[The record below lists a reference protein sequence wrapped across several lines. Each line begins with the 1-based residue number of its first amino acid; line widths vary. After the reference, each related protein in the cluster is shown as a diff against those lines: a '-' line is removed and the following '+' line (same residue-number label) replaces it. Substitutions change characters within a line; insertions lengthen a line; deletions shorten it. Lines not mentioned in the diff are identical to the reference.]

1 MTEELSS
8 AHSLHH
14 LEKLGALTEDEGA
27 ALRDYVSH
35 GKLPAE
41 PAPPQATQYE
51 GPVPNETGPS
61 LVVLVISP

>member
-1 MTEELSS
+1 MTEELSA

-41 PAPPQATQYE
+41 PAPPRPRSMK
-51 GPVPNETGPS
+51 GR
-61 LVVLVISP
+61 SPTRPALHWSCS